1 MDPCEAS
8 FDRPLLYE
16 AGWGKKLS
24 YVIAIGTSGFVD
36 VSRRYTR
43 WVHRAVQSVVPG
55 STPSRLVFGRGQR
68 MSARSNMPLAPERT
82 FPSLWHCAGSGP
94 RS

>member
-43 WVHRAVQSVVPG
+43 WVQAVHPEGPG
-55 STPSRLVFGRGQR
+55 LVG
-68 MSARSNMPLAPERT
+68 
-82 FPSLWHCAGSGP
+82 
-94 RS
+94 